1 MPPEPISVK
10 PKAKPRPARGETGPK
25 AAKAPPTGPSD
36 AARDAT
42 PEPKRRSPTD
52 RKLAENLSQFYGL
65 LGVGMAGIGNATGNV
80 GLVASGVNVASKAE
94 DAAESWLA
102 LADNSPGVR
111 KALEGFA
118 AGSTFAGV
126 IGIHVAMIAPA
137 VVTMRQ
143 DTPQDVQALVYEAC
157 LSDEAKA
164 AARVFGAAQ
173 AASQNGGGVSPN

>member
-10 PKAKPRPARGETGPK
+10 PKAKPRPPRGEAKPS
-25 AAKAPPTGPSD
+25 AKAPPAGPSD

-42 PEPKRRSPTD
+42 PEPKRRSPAD
-52 RKLAENLSQFYGL
+52 RKLSENLSKFYGL

-94 DAAESWLA
+94 DAAEAWMA
-102 LADNSPGVR
+102 MADNSPAVR

-118 AGSTFAGV
+118 TGSTFAGV
-126 IGIHVAMIAPA
+126 IGIHVAMLAPA
-137 VVTMRQ
+137 VVTLRD
-143 DTPQDVQALVYEAC
+143 DTPQGVQALVYEAC

-164 AARVFGAAQ
+164 AAQMFGAAQ
-173 AASQNGGGVSPN
+173 AAQNGNGVSPN